1 MLLHKKGTEKFKKDE
16 SIVGTV
22 VLASE
27 TRLFL
32 IDCKCF
38 LKLIINNICFYI
50 VFVIIV
56 YEAQKLSVLNLHC
69 FYA

>member
-38 LKLIINNICFYI
+38 LKHIINNICF
-50 VFVIIV
+50 
-56 YEAQKLSVLNLHC
+56 
-69 FYA
+69 